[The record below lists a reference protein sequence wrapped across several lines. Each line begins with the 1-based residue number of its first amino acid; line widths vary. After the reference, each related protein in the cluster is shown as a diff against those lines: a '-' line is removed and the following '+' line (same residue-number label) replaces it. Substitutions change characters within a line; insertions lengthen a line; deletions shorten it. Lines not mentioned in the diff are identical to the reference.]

1 MANKG
6 KKQAGRG
13 RQNAS
18 QNLVQPITP
27 SEGRKRGL
35 KSNESADQEYI
46 QRLADVDCADGEER
60 P

>member
-1 MANKG
+1 MASKQ

-13 RQNAS
+13 QKDAQS
-18 QNLVQPITP
+18 IVQPITP

-46 QRLADVDCADGEER
+46 QRLADVDCADGMER

>member
-1 MANKG
+1 MASGK

-13 RQNAS
+13 RQTDA
-18 QNLVQPITP
+18 QNLQPITP
-27 SEGRKRGL
+27 SAGRKRGL

-46 QRLADVDCADGEER
+46 QRLADVDCADGMAR

>member
-1 MANKG
+1 MAKRD

-13 RQNAS
+13 QKQDPES
-18 QNLVQPITP
+18 LVQPITP
-27 SEGRKRGL
+27 STGRKRGL

-46 QRLADVDCADGEER
+46 QRLADVDCADGMER

>member
-1 MANKG
+1 MASGK
-6 KKQAGRG
+6 KKQAGQG
-13 RQNAS
+13 RQTDA

-27 SEGRKRGL
+27 SAGRKRGL

-46 QRLADVDCADGEER
+46 QRLADVDCADGMAR

>member
-1 MANKG
+1 MASKK
-6 KKQAGRG
+6 KKQPSRG
-13 RQNAS
+13 HVEDVLS
-18 QNLVQPITP
+18 QVQPITP

-46 QRLADVDCADGEER
+46 QRLADVDCADGMER